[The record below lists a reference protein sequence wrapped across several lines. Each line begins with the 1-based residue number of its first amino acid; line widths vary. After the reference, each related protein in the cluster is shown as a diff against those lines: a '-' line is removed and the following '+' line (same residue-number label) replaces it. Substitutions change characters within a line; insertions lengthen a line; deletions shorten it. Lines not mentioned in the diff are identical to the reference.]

1 LWHFHFFLFLFF
13 LHTTNKI
20 IKPPKLDPKCHSL
33 LFLRSKKKNWFI
45 FQTELL
51 VACLINLFEG
61 FFEIFRQ
68 NSLFLVFKRFPV
80 VFSSL
85 KRIFDYRKVTKLLS
99 SKLHTPIVKKK
110 KKVPKMLFFFW
121 IWWNFFSVF
130 FCYLKHIVEL
140 NCILAWK
147 QKK

>member
-1 LWHFHFFLFLFF
+1 LWHFHFFLFFFF

-51 VACLINLFEG
+51 VACLINLFEV

-80 VFSSL
+80 GFSSL

-110 KKVPKMLFFFW
+110 KKFPKCFFF
-121 IWWNFFSVF
+121 FEFDETFSVF
-130 FCYLKHIVEL
+130 FFATWSILL
-140 NCILAWK
+140 N
-147 QKK
+147 

>member
-1 LWHFHFFLFLFF
+1 MWHFHFFLFFFF

-20 IKPPKLDPKCHSL
+20 IKPPKLDPKCPSL
-33 LFLRSKKKNWFI
+33 LFLWSKKKNWFI

-68 NSLFLVFKRFPV
+68 NSLFLVFLRFLV
-80 VFSSL
+80 GFSSL
-85 KRIFDYRKVTKLLS
+85 KRIFDSRKVTKLLS
-99 SKLHTPIVKKK
+99 SKMHTTIVKKK
-110 KKVPKMLFFFW
+110 KKFPKCFFFLE
-121 IWWNFFSVF
+121 FDETFSVF
-130 FCYLKHIVEL
+130 FFCFLKHIVEL